1 MYSPWY
7 RGQTRGDG
15 QGRLNSCLASQGPQ
29 LRLVASSLP
38 ETWQD
43 FISAQLLSH
52 VLVFVSPWT
61 AAHQSS
67 PSITSSWILRKLM
80 TIELV
85 MPSNKLTLC
94 HPLLFPSIFPSIRV
108 FSMSQFFASGGQ
120 RIRVSASASILPVNI
135 RDWFPLELTGW
146 ISLLSKG
153 LSRVLQ
159 HHSSK
164 ASILWHSAFF
174 IVQLSHPYMTSGK
187 NIALIRWTFVG
198 KVTSLLFNMLF
209 RLVITFLPRSKCLL
223 ISWLQSSSAVI
234 FGAPQK
240 VCHCFHCFPIYLPWS
255 DGAGCHDLSFL
266 NVKF

>member
-108 FSMSQFFASGGQ
+108 FSMSQFFTSGGQ
-120 RIRVSASASILPVNI
+120 STGASASASVPVLAMNI
-135 RDWFPLELTGW
+135 QD
-146 ISLLSKG
+146 
-153 LSRVLQ
+153 
-159 HHSSK
+159 
-164 ASILWHSAFF
+164 
-174 IVQLSHPYMTSGK
+174 
-187 NIALIRWTFVG
+187 
-198 KVTSLLFNMLF
+198 
-209 RLVITFLPRSKCLL
+209 
-223 ISWLQSSSAVI
+223 
-234 FGAPQK
+234 
-240 VCHCFHCFPIYLPWS
+240 
-255 DGAGCHDLSFL
+255 
-266 NVKF
+266 

>member
-85 MPSNKLTLC
+85 MPSSHLILYC
-94 HPLLFPSIFPSIRV
+94 PLLLLPPIPPK
-108 FSMSQFFASGGQ
+108 
-120 RIRVSASASILPVNI
+120 IRVSSNESVAKV
-135 RDWFPLELTGW
+135 LEFQ
-146 ISLLSKG
+146 
-153 LSRVLQ
+153 LQ
-159 HHSSK
+159 HQP
-164 ASILWHSAFF
+164 L
-174 IVQLSHPYMTSGK
+174 QLIFRTD
-187 NIALIRWTFVG
+187 
-198 KVTSLLFNMLF
+198 LL
-209 RLVITFLPRSKCLL
+209 
-223 ISWLQSSSAVI
+223 
-234 FGAPQK
+234 
-240 VCHCFHCFPIYLPWS
+240 
-255 DGAGCHDLSFL
+255 
-266 NVKF
+266 